1 MIEFSENELPDQ
13 LGVMDLDLAEN
24 SSELPEN
31 YWKGVNL
38 SILDLALHTGRHKFI
53 ERYKNNRHFDWT
65 VLYMFIFA
73 YGMLIVFGT
82 IGNCLAVSAVI
93 RKPSMRTPRNM
104 FIINLAV
111 SDLLL
116 CVITMPVTL
125 MEVVTVYWPL
135 GNHVYLCKLFGCLQ
149 AISIFVSTISITAIA
164 LDRYHVIVY
173 PTQASVQRVG
183 TIFALIGIWTL
194 ACILAAPLFVWKKL
208 HHFKVNLTEIGLEEI
223 DYCMEEWPTKHG
235 RAYYSIFTII
245 IQYAVPI
252 VVVSVAYAQICKKL
266 RYRMRP
272 GGRCVETSGG
282 IALGSRPG
290 EARNGS
296 IQRDR
301 DHARVRRTNT
311 LLISIAL
318 IFGISWMPLNAVNVI
333 VDLFE
338 PFDFDNENDQ
348 FYYRVLYAI
357 CHLTGMSSA
366 CSNPL
371 LYGWLNEN
379 FRKEFREI
387 WCGVKTCQT
396 CGCRKDPLARGVSRR
411 ESRMEREQTTV
422 HYRRRDC
429 PDADGEVEQS
439 TLITQVLDRHK

>member
-1 MIEFSENELPDQ
+1 MIDQ
-13 LGVMDLDLAEN
+13 IQEHITSMGINNPEN
-24 SSELPEN
+24 SSEFSGN
-31 YWKGVNL
+31 YPLWMNFTNL
-38 SILDLALHTGRHKFI
+38 VDPKLI
-53 ERYKNNRHFDWT
+53 ERYKNNRHFDST

-82 IGNCLAVSAVI
+82 IGNCLAVSSVI

-116 CVITMPVTL
+116 CVVTMPVTL
-125 MEVVTVYWPL
+125 MEIVTVYWPL

-173 PTQASVQRVG
+173 PTQASVQRCG
-183 TIFALIGIWTL
+183 TLLALLGIWTL
-194 ACILAAPLFVWKKL
+194 ACLLAAPLFVWRKL
-208 HHFKVNLTEIGLEEI
+208 DHVTLNLTEINLEEV

-282 IALGSRPG
+282 TVVTRSG
-290 EARNGS
+290 ESARNGS

-301 DHARVRRTNT
+301 DQARVRRTNS

-318 IFGISWMPLNAVNVI
+318 IFGISWMPLNAFNVI

-338 PFDFDNENDQ
+338 PFDFGNENDQ
-348 FYYRVLYAI
+348 FYFRVLYAI

-387 WCGVKTCQT
+387 WCGVKTCGS
-396 CGCRKDPLARGVSRR
+396 CGCRKDPLGRGVSRR

-422 HYRRRDC
+422 HYRRRT
-429 PDADGEVEQS
+429 DAEQDGDVEQS